1 MTRVTITRRK
11 RDPCEGDPA
20 RAPSVRGVAVLV
32 AGLVA
37 GWAACAPSEEG
48 GARGTAAGETAAGEP
63 ASRTVSD
70 ARFRTLSGE
79 WASLADYRGRVVIL
93 NLWGTWC
100 LPCRRE
106 IPELVE
112 VQRAFGERGVTVI
125 GLAIDS
131 GGPEEIR
138 AFADGYGVQYPIWT
152 TDMATA
158 LTEFQAVGYP
168 FTLLIARDGT
178 IRHQFYGPQ
187 SLESLAPKIEAL
199 LD

>member
-1 MTRVTITRRK
+1 MAAGNARRGV
-11 RDPCEGDPA
+11 RTAA
-20 RAPSVRGVAVLV
+20 RAAVALACVTLA
-32 AGLVA
+32 AG
-37 GWAACAPSEEG
+37 GSACAPADETASREAAATRET
-48 GARGTAAGETAAGEP
+48 GATEAAGRP
-63 ASRTVSD
+63 VSD

-79 WASLADYRGRVVIL
+79 WATLADYRGRVVIL

-100 LPCRRE
+100 VPCRRE

-112 VQRAFGERGVTVI
+112 IDRAYRDRGLAVI

-131 GGPEEIR
+131 GEPEGIR
-138 AFADGYGVQYPIWT
+138 EFADGYGVRYPIWT

-187 SLESLAPKIEAL
+187 SLETLAPRIEAL

>member
-1 MTRVTITRRK
+1 MMCTIRSGR
-11 RDPCEGDPA
+11 
-20 RAPSVRGVAVLV
+20 
-32 AGLVA
+32 
-37 GWAACAPSEEG
+37 
-48 GARGTAAGETAAGEP
+48 ARGPNPRPPSGPVALLAGAALALSAGC
-63 ASRTVSD
+63 ASPDGGGTPDAEGSAEAPTNRPVSD

-79 WASLADYRGRVVIL
+79 RASLADYRGRVVIL

-100 LPCRRE
+100 VPCRRE

-112 VQRAFGERGVTVI
+112 VHRAYGERGVTVI

-131 GGPEEIR
+131 GEPEEIR
-138 AFADGYGVQYPIWT
+138 EFADGYGVQYPLWM

>member
-1 MTRVTITRRK
+1 M
-11 RDPCEGDPA
+11 
-20 RAPSVRGVAVLV
+20 L
-32 AGLVA
+32 AG
-37 GWAACAPSEEG
+37 GWSGCAPADETASGE
-48 GARGTAAGETAAGEP
+48 AAAAGEAGPAEAAGRP
-63 ASRTVSD
+63 ASD

-100 LPCRRE
+100 VPCRRE

-112 VQRAFGERGVTVI
+112 IERAYGDRGLVVI

-131 GGPEEIR
+131 GEPEEIR
-138 AFADGYGVQYPIWT
+138 EFADGYDVRYPIWT

-187 SLESLAPKIEAL
+187 SLETLAPKIEAL

>member
-1 MTRVTITRRK
+1 MRRQTAYEGISTG
-11 RDPCEGDPA
+11 RPRTAAVLAAAAFAAISCAPADGDP
-20 RAPSVRGVAVLV
+20 P
-32 AGLVA
+32 
-37 GWAACAPSEEG
+37 AA
-48 GARGTAAGETAAGEP
+48 AATGETPTRGAAAAAT
-63 ASRTVSD
+63 ASRPVSD
-70 ARFRTLSGE
+70 ARFRSLSGE
-79 WASLADYRGRVVIL
+79 WASLAEYRGQVVIL

-100 LPCRRE
+100 VPCRRE

-112 VQRAFGERGVTVI
+112 IERAYAGRGVAVI

-131 GGPEEIR
+131 GEPEEIR
-138 AFADGYGVQYPIWT
+138 AFADGYGVRYAIWT

-187 SLESLAPKIEAL
+187 TLDSLAPEIEAL

>member
-1 MTRVTITRRK
+1 MRRQTAYEGISTG
-11 RDPCEGDPA
+11 RPRTAAVLAAAAFAAISCAPADGDP
-20 RAPSVRGVAVLV
+20 P
-32 AGLVA
+32 
-37 GWAACAPSEEG
+37 AA
-48 GARGTAAGETAAGEP
+48 AAT
-63 ASRTVSD
+63 ASRPVSD

-79 WASLADYRGRVVIL
+79 WASLAEYRGQVVIL

-100 LPCRRE
+100 VPCRRE

-112 VQRAFGERGVTVI
+112 IERAYAGRGVAVI

-131 GGPEEIR
+131 GEPEEIR
-138 AFADGYGVQYPIWT
+138 AFADGYGVRYAIWT

-187 SLESLAPKIEAL
+187 TLDSLAPEIEAL